1 MTMFFV
7 DRKSTLMLPETNT
20 TYFKDLCS
28 CGNDF
33 FFFLWWLKSL
43 LEIIPCLK
51 YGLWV
56 KDFDAKTEWMLWI
69 ALQLRESYI
78 AELNL

>member
-7 DRKSTLMLPETNT
+7 DRKKTLMLPETNT

-33 FFFLWWLKSL
+33 FFPMVI
-43 LEIIPCLK
+43 EIIIRNHSLFEIRFMRQGFWC
-51 YGLWV
+51 
-56 KDFDAKTEWMLWI
+56 
-69 ALQLRESYI
+69 
-78 AELNL
+78 